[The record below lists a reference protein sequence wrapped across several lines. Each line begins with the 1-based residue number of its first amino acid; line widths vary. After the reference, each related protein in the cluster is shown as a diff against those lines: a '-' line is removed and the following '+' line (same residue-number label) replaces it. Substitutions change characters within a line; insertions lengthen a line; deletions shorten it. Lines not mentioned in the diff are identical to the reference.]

1 MMARRRR
8 TRSERLMRNDSGKRC
23 GEGEADVSAVLRS
36 ETGAGC
42 LSKVGGFV
50 DLEDLI
56 GTDVGQL
63 LHYATGPSYLDRRGS
78 GIGPEAKVGA
88 FIAG

>member
-1 MMARRRR
+1 M
-8 TRSERLMRNDSGKRC
+8 RSCGVKLERV
-23 GEGEADVSAVLRS
+23 VSRYSL
-36 ETGAGC
+36 GGG
-42 LSKVGGFV
+42 KVGGFV

-88 FIAG
+88 FIVG